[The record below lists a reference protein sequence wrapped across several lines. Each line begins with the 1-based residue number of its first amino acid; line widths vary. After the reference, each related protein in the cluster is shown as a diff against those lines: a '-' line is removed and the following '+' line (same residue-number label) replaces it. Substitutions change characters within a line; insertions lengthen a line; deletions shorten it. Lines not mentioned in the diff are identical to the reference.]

1 MSTYQEAVEYELKMA
16 RNKLEDYRVPV
27 SQATTPSARD
37 SAAFLRAVI
46 EVETLER
53 LQRAVEG

>member
-16 RNKLEDYRVPV
+16 RRKLEDYRVPIAA
-27 SQATTPSARD
+27 ATTPSNRD
-37 SAAFLRAVI
+37 TAAFLRAVI

-53 LQRAVEG
+53 LQRAVTG